1 MFYWKT
7 PLNARRS
14 LIHQVVE
21 SEKRRFFI
29 RNQLLAV
36 EHGRKTDRA
45 HVPPTAPEPVAVIAY
60 QQYII
65 VQSPTLLIRDWLAWS
80 IVNLLLGGF
89 LLGAIPLVFSI
100 ACRNQKFRGDLEGAR
115 TSSKTSPSDST
126 LRSRP

>member
-1 MFYWKT
+1 M
-7 PLNARRS
+7 
-14 LIHQVVE
+14 E
-21 SEKRRFFI
+21 EKRI
-29 RNQLLAV
+29 EPN
-36 EHGRKTDRA
+36 
-45 HVPPTAPEPVAVIAY
+45 VPPTAPEPVAVIAY

-115 TSSKTSPSDST
+115 TSSKLAFGFNTAITT
-126 LRSRP
+126 LSAIGLVALTIIYTTYYR